1 MGSNPSQFPDCG
13 LRCLVEQVS
22 WHDVQEFVRRLNYG
36 SAAAGRSARY
46 RLPTE
51 AEWEYAARAGTTG
64 ARYGELGEIAWYRDN
79 SEGTHPVGQ
88 KRANAWEL
96 HDMLGNVWEWTGDWY
111 GEYPS
116 DPVTDPKGPRSG
128 SHRVFRGGGFGSSA
142 GNVRSAY
149 RDDVSP
155 GARSSI
161 IGFRLVRTD

>member
-1 MGSNPSQFPDCG
+1 MGTIPPGFPGCG
-13 LRCLVEQVS
+13 PQCPVVNVS
-22 WHDVQEFVRRLNYG
+22 WEDAQAFIRELNERESG
-36 SAAAGRSARY
+36 SMYEY

-51 AEWEYAARAGTTG
+51 AEWEYAARAGTSG
-64 ARYGELGEIAWYRDN
+64 IRYGELGEIAWYRDN